1 MEGKM
6 KEVREEVLERIF
18 ALHIISRKSVAKA
31 YQYKGIMIKI
41 RKEYKEQIPRK
52 GNQNGQ

>member
-1 MEGKM
+1 MDNTSKTYEKKSKREGKM
-6 KEVREEVLERIF
+6 KEVREEVLESIF

-41 RKEYKEQIPRK
+41 RKE
-52 GNQNGQ
+52 